1 MPHCCCG
8 FCLCRCHH
16 ASPLSCYLSLHSE
29 QSPPATAAALMLSSA
44 PLPFKLR
51 GCPLSL
57 LLIPGIHWGPC
68 CSRSGEL
75 LSEVSPLCVWQ
86 RTHSRITWA
95 LSHSRSLCLALFS
108 FLQSCLLPRCWCA
121 FEFYPEHL
129 ILPDSQLLLLGG
141 LTMPYSVLPCD
152 IFFFSETQ

>member
-1 MPHCCCG
+1 
-8 FCLCRCHH
+8 
-16 ASPLSCYLSLHSE
+16 
-29 QSPPATAAALMLSSA
+29 MLSWA

-57 LLIPGIHWGPC
+57 LLIPAIHWGPC
-68 CSRSGEL
+68 CSRSGGL
-75 LSEVSPLCVWQ
+75 LSEASPLCVLQ

-95 LSHSRSLCLALFS
+95 LSHSESLCLALFS

-141 LTMPYSVLPCD
+141 LTMPYSVLPYD
-152 IFFFSETQ
+152 IFFFLRDSIVSSGNLASEWLPQFSRQLWIYLNPKCDTMWVTFQKNF